1 MTGQMPVSRYW
12 PLHAAGRAS
21 KVAPMNTEPFINQ
34 SSFFKGLSERH
45 RQELARICNPK
56 TIKKRDY
63 LFHEGEQGRSMH
75 LLISGN
81 IQLHKNTEDGR
92 EVVIRVVKPGEV
104 FAEVVLFEK
113 DRYPVSARA
122 VVNAEV
128 LNFPREGIHRL
139 LAEESFRNDFIALL
153 MAKQRYLTERIQEL
167 TTKDVEHRF
176 FTFLRSQYG
185 EKETITTPLSKK
197 DIAAAIGTTPE
208 SLSRLILRL
217 PDDGVIEWK
226 GKEIKILSDPWKWL
240 G

>member
-1 MTGQMPVSRYW
+1 MHSAVKVS
-12 PLHAAGRAS
+12 
-21 KVAPMNTEPFINQ
+21 VMNSEPFINQ
-34 SSFFKGLSERH
+34 SFFFKGLSAEH
-45 RQELARICNPK
+45 RQELAKICSPK
-56 TIKKRDY
+56 TIKKREY

-75 LLISGN
+75 LLAEGN

-122 VVNAEV
+122 IVTADV
-128 LNFPREGIHRL
+128 LAFPREGIHRL

-185 EKETITTPLSKK
+185 EKEVITTPLSKK

-217 PDDGVIEWK
+217 TADEVINWK
-226 GKEIKILSDPWKWL
+226 GKEIRILSNP
-240 G
+240 